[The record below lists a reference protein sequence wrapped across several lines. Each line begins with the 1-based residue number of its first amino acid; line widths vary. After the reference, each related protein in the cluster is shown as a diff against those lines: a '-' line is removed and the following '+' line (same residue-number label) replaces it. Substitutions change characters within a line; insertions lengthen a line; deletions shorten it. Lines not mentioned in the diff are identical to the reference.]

1 MISERLKDLIV
12 NIPKG
17 ENHIHIEGSIPGETA
32 IKLAKRNNI
41 ALPFSS
47 EEGMK
52 DYIKKN
58 VNSLDSFMASDR
70 LINSVCIKEEDFYEV
85 ILELGKRAKEQN
97 IIYTEFLLDYPLN
110 QVRNISLETVVK
122 GYEAG
127 RQEAMRKYGI
137 DITFIAG
144 IDRSLS
150 EEDSYLFVKSLEP
163 YLDIITGIGMDC
175 EERGNP
181 CIKHIKAYQLAQDMG
196 LYLSAHAGEDPN
208 AGEQAVQ
215 NIWDAVTRMNCKR
228 IEHGILATKDE
239 ELMKLLAE
247 KEILLTICPLS
258 NAMIV
263 YPELAKHP
271 LKFLMD
277 QGIPCS
283 INSDDPPYVGDL
295 VENMIQTADA
305 LKLSEE
311 DIFTIERNSLK
322 YSIQGQWHLSVLENW
337 INDWEKNN

>member
-1 MISERLKDLIV
+1 MISEKLTELIRT
-12 NIPKG
+12 IPKG

-32 IKLAKRNNI
+32 VKLAKRNKI
-41 ALPFSS
+41 ELPFSS
-47 EEGMK
+47 EEEMK
-52 DYIKKN
+52 KYIKKN
-58 VNSLDSFMASDR
+58 VTSLDSFMASDR
-70 LINSVCIKEEDFYEV
+70 LINSVCINEEDFYEV

-110 QVRNISLETVVK
+110 QVRNIPLKTVIN

-127 RQEAMRKYGI
+127 RQEAMKKYGI

-150 EEDSYLFVKSLEP
+150 AEDSYQFIKSLEP
-163 YLDIITGIGMDC
+163 YLGIITGIGMDC

-181 CIKHIKAYQLAQDMG
+181 CIEHKRAYELAEDMG

-208 AGEQAVQ
+208 AGDQAVQ
-215 NIWDAVTRMNCKR
+215 NIWDAVERMHCKR
-228 IEHGILATKDE
+228 IEHGVLSVNDRK
-239 ELMKLLAE
+239 LMNLLAE

-258 NAMIV
+258 NTMIV
-263 YPELAKHP
+263 YPDLSQHP
-271 LKFLMD
+271 LKRLMD

-295 VENMIQTADA
+295 IENMIQTADA
-305 LKLSEE
+305 LELTEE
-311 DIFTIERNSLK
+311 DIFDMERNSLK
-322 YSIQGQWHLSVLENW
+322 YSICGQQHLPVLEDW
-337 INDWEKNN
+337 IHDWKENN